1 MEHVCFLVKQF
12 REALDKAYNSG
23 KFKKLPF
30 SRFPNDCCSH
40 VSDLLYWYLLKNNV
54 GTTIINGTNI
64 YDSFWHHVWLETESK
79 IIIDI
84 TCDQFNGRKEFSDFI
99 WPIYVGTGNIV
110 HEIFSN
116 NKQVESPTVFWDKK
130 HYETFTGEPNPYQKT
145 LLEIY
150 NILNEYIDF
159 ELM

>member
-54 GTTIINGTNI
+54 GKTIINGTNI

-110 HEIFSN
+110 HEIFPITSKLN
-116 NKQVESPTVFWDKK
+116 LQQFSGIKNIMKLLRENRILIKK
-130 HYETFTGEPNPYQKT
+130 HC
-145 LLEIY
+145 
-150 NILNEYIDF
+150 
-159 ELM
+159 